1 MTKNSYIVFLD
12 CRDNKRL
19 PSETRAPDYLK
30 EEFKERISREPV
42 KYKLQLTLHEARS
55 DDPPAILN
63 IIRYWDEA
71 SHPWLD
77 VADVS
82 LTALLTPDVTDGLKL
97 NCSNLPSSLYLLPAR
112 TIYDSNCIAHIRKE
126 VYARTQKIRSLR
138 SSSQEPDH
146 EATFIISVETGAQ
159 KLAGTDAN
167 ISLSLTGIGSALIRT
182 IFLSSFIVLHIINW
196 PNPITLV

>member
-1 MTKNSYIVFLD
+1 MAINYRLSKNSYIVFLD

-19 PSETRAPDYLK
+19 PSETRATDYLK
-30 EEFKERISREPV
+30 EEFKERISRGPV

-63 IIRYWDEA
+63 IMRYWDEA

-97 NCSNLPSSLYLLPAR
+97 NCSNLPRFLYLLPAR

-159 KLAGTDAN
+159 KLAGTGAN
-167 ISLSLTGIGSALIRT
+167 ISVSLTGIGSALIT
-182 IFLSSFIVLHIINW
+182 TVSFVLFYSLTHYKL
-196 PNPITLV
+196 T